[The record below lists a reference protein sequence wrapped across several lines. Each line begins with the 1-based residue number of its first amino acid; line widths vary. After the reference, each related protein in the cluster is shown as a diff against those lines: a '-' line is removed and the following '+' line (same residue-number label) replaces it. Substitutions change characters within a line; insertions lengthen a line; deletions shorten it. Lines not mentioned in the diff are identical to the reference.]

1 MAKRYKGL
9 AALHALMGDSYGA
22 HPRNTSFG
30 VHRGVSD
37 TKKPSVAGV
46 TKWSEKTEVLS

>member
-1 MAKRYKGL
+1 MAKRYKDL
-9 AALHALMGDSYGA
+9 AALHALIGESFGA
-22 HPRNTSFG
+22 HPRNTPFG

-37 TKKPSVAGV
+37 TKKPSMAVV